1 LEAQIQQ
8 SQKYSS
14 DLTREDLLKIR
25 ADLRTTTDSH
35 VQQSAS
41 VTQRLTDLEAQLKR
55 EEQTRLDLASQL
67 RRSEAQSAEL
77 SHFIRGLQ
85 T

>member
-1 LEAQIQQ
+1 MLEAQIQQ

-14 DLTREDLLKIR
+14 DLTREDLFKIK
-25 ADLRTTTDSH
+25 ADLRTNTDSQ

-41 VTQRLTDLEAQLKR
+41 ITQRLIELEAQIKR

-77 SHFIRGLQ
+77 
-85 T
+85 